1 MIDDLQPIQPAWL
14 DAHRP
19 REGRYVLG
27 PFLGKG
33 GMGEVVEAWDTVL
46 CRTVALKILRNME
59 PTALIRFMHEAQI
72 QARMVHPR
80 ICRIYDVDSSEGTVK
95 IAMQLVRGPNL
106 EVAARELARE
116 TVVSLVAQAAEA
128 IHAAHN
134 LKLIH
139 RDLKPSNILLE
150 KDGTG
155 NWTPYICDFGLA
167 MALDEPAMTATNGV
181 IGTPAFMAPE
191 QYRGERS
198 LIGPATDVYGL
209 GGTLHFA
216 LMGRAYEAP
225 TQSSGARVTPAGAT
239 RSGEKLLPADL
250 WTIIEKCLESDPAL
264 RYPTAAALA
273 EDLWRH
279 LNGERVQAAPEG
291 RLARLWRRSHQGLR
305 RALVAALVVAALG
318 VGWRVEGAFLRADQ
332 ERRLAVLRRLA
343 VESAELEQGLGF
355 EAMLAPHDV
364 RVARGKAR
372 ARLAAMQDRIRSLGK
387 AAGGSGNWAL
397 ARVWLALGDNRQAEA
412 EVAQAWQEGFR
423 GPGLAALWA
432 EALGRAQLDRAFGPE
447 TGGTPDDA
455 ALAAR
460 VAALAEQ
467 GRDQDLARDDYVRGL
482 EAFLRKEYAAAVEA
496 AGAGR
501 QLRPWDGPTACL
513 EILGRAGLGQ
523 ARLEAGDLAG
533 AEGQFAE
540 GARAAQASLAVLPSD
555 PALRHASLVLALG
568 ADGLRLDQGRLQL
581 ADLAEL
587 QAQCDLALRLD
598 PDDPRLQADWL
609 DLRCLRAMLLSDQGQ
624 DPSRDLDAALVF
636 LGTRL
641 REPVP
646 AGLRAAR
653 MGIYW
658 RMAERRFELGEDPG
672 PALAEAVKDLG
683 EAPPGRRDWT
693 APLLN
698 FKARVEAL
706 ARLEPALAAQP
717 SWRVLESAAEAWLIR
732 AEWEAAHGVEPSPSI
747 TRATSLSENAAQA
760 CPAARSAQFLNGLS
774 WAMAMK
780 LTPGRAPMLHS
791 LAEARLRSALA
802 LKPRGARLALLQSAL
817 RTGAPARP

>member
-1 MIDDLQPIQPAWL
+1 
-14 DAHRP
+14 
-19 REGRYVLG
+19 VLG

-167 MALDEPAMTATNGV
+167 MAMDEPAMTATNGV

-191 QYRGERS
+191 QYRGERN

-225 TQSSGARVTPAGAT
+225 TQSSGARVTPPGAT

-250 WTIIEKCLESDPAL
+250 WTIIEKCLEPEPAL

-291 RLARLWRRSHQGLR
+291 RLGRIWRRSHQGLR
-305 RALVAALVVAALG
+305 RGVAAALVLAALG
-318 VGWRVEGAFLRADQ
+318 VGWRVEGAYLRADQ
-332 ERRLAVLRRLA
+332 ERRLATLRRFAL
-343 VESAELEQGLGF
+343 ESAGLEQSLGF
-355 EAMLAPHDV
+355 EAMLPAHDV
-364 RVARGKAR
+364 RAARGKAR
-372 ARLAAMQDRIRSLGK
+372 ARLVAIQDRVRGMGA
-387 AAGGSGNWAL
+387 AAGGSGHWAL
-397 ARVWLALGDNRQAEA
+397 ARVRLALGESHQAQAEA
-412 EVAQAWQEGFR
+412 AQAWQEGFR
-423 GPGLAALWA
+423 SPGLAGLWA
-432 EALGRAQLDRAFGPE
+432 EALAWDRLDRPFQPDPQAPDDPALAGRVATLFEQGRAQDPALDP
-447 TGGTPDDA
+447 
-455 ALAAR
+455 
-460 VAALAEQ
+460 
-467 GRDQDLARDDYVRGL
+467 ARDDYARGL
-482 EAFLRKEYAAAVEA
+482 VAFLRREYGVAAEA
-496 AGAGR
+496 AGASR
-501 QLRPWDGPTACL
+501 RLRPWDAPAACL
-513 EILGRAGLGQ
+513 EILGRAAMGQ
-523 ARLEAGDLAG
+523 ARLEAGDLPG
-533 AEGQFAE
+533 AESQFLE
-540 GARAAQASLAVLPSD
+540 GERAARESLAVLPSD
-555 PALRHASLVLALG
+555 PALRHASLAIALD
-568 ADGLRLDQGRLQL
+568 AAALRLDQGLPQLPELAALQT
-581 ADLAEL
+581 
-587 QAQCDLALRLD
+587 QCDLALRLD

-609 DLRCLRAMLLSDQGQ
+609 DLRFLRATLLSDQGQ

-653 MGIYW
+653 MEIYW
-658 RMAERRFELGEDPG
+658 RMAERRFEVGEDPG
-672 PALAEAVKDLG
+672 PALAEALKDL
-683 EAPPGRRDWT
+683 EQAPSGRRDY
-693 APLLN
+693 AVPLLN
-698 FKARVEAL
+698 FKARTEAARGQDPRPTLEGAL

-717 SWRVLESAAEAWLIR
+717 SWLVLQAAAESWLIR
-732 AEWEAAHGVEPSPSI
+732 ADWEAAHGLAAEASV
-747 TRATSLSENAAQA
+747 TRATSLAENAAQA
-760 CPAARSAQFLNGLS
+760 CPAARSAQVLNGVG

-780 LTPGRAPMLHS
+780 LAPGRAPMLRS
-791 LAEARLRSALA
+791 LAEARMRAALA
-802 LKPRGARLALLQSAL
+802 LKPRGATLARLQGAL
-817 RTGAPARP
+817 RDTPGRP